1 MDFII
6 FPANKFNTI
15 MEHSQKTEAPAKMA
29 KEDHSK
35 MDHGSMQHGD
45 NPSMGMEGHN
55 HHAMMI
61 ADFKKRFYVVLILT
75 IPIMLLSIMIQK
87 FMGVD
92 WQFTGS
98 KYILLTLSSVVFF
111 YGGWPFFKGLVTEIR
126 TKNPGMMFL
135 IGFAI
140 TVAYIYSV
148 AVVFGLEG
156 MDFFWELATLILI
169 MLLGHLIEMKSIAGA
184 SKELEL
190 LVQLMPADAHMVM
203 PDMVHDVKTDTLKEN
218 DIILVKPGEKVA
230 ADGIILEGE
239 SYLNESMITGESKP
253 VQKIKGQKVIAGSIN
268 GNGSLKVTVSH
279 ASKDSYISQLV
290 KLVDDAQKSKSKT
303 QLLADTAAKWLTVIA
318 IVAGIGTFLFWYLT
332 GETLAF
338 AMERMVTVIVIC
350 CPHALGL
357 AVPLVVAKSTAISA
371 KNGLLIKNRIAFENS
386 RKITTIVFDKTG
398 TLTVGK
404 FEVSKIV
411 SLKKEITEDEIIRI
425 ASALEQQSEHPIAT
439 GILLKAKDLS
449 VDVPSTENF
458 KAITG
463 KGIEATVEGKKVMVV
478 SPGYL
483 KEIKMAVPD
492 DFKAD
497 DTETVVFLII
507 NNELAGYIALSDEI
521 RPESAEAIKTLKE
534 NHIKSIL
541 LTGDNSKVAKSVSD
555 RLGLDSFI
563 AEVLPDQKLEK
574 IKELQS
580 KGEFVAMTGDGV
592 NDAPALAQADVG
604 IAVGSGSDIAAETAG
619 IVLVNSN
626 PKDIVNLILFGKAT
640 HRKMIQ
646 NLIWATGYNIV
657 ALPLAAGVLYE
668 WHILLTPAIGAALMA
683 ASTVVVAVNASM
695 LRLKDEPKSDSKGEP
710 QQEAKAENKD
720 EAKDDSQ
727 TEAKDESKP
736 EAKSEPQSV
745 GKVEPMPETKNDS
758 QPEAK
763 DESIQEAK
771 SEPQTESKDE
781 SMNETKDDSQP
792 EAKDEAKAKDDSQ
805 PEAKDEIIPEEKDET
820 ETKGG
825 NKLEENTKTPSSVS
839 PEIVKRVHEFYEELG
854 SEDVRAV
861 MDMEKAE
868 HEIQEAETKA
878 EAHPITKSKH
888 KSKEE
893 PAIETDKSSD
903 STPELVTRVHEL
915 YEKLGRE
922 DVSAVQNLDEK
933 GPDILKPEDKV
944 ESKTADNTE
953 PKIDVKVDLKPAVKV
968 ESKIEAKDE
977 LKHVDNAEHH
987 PDAKAK
993 AKPEEKAGHPHETKA
1008 KTNPKVKT
1016 GHKNVVKA
1024 KPMPG
1029 SKK

>member
-1 MDFII
+1 
-6 FPANKFNTI
+6 
-15 MEHSQKTEAPAKMA
+15 MEHSHQPEAPTKKAT
-29 KEDHSK
+29 EDHSK
-35 MDHGSMQHGD
+35 MDHAAMKHGD

-55 HHAMMI
+55 HHTMII
-61 ADFKKRFYVVLILT
+61 ADYKKRFYLTLILT
-75 IPIMLLSIMIQK
+75 IPIMLLSTMIQE

-92 WQFTGS
+92 WQFKGS
-98 KYILLTLSSVVFF
+98 MYILFALSSVVFF
-111 YGGWPFFKGLVTEIR
+111 YGGWPFLKGLVNEVKE
-126 TKNPGMMFL
+126 KNPGMMFL
-135 IGFAI
+135 IAFAI
-140 TVAYIYSV
+140 SVAYIYSV

-169 MLLGHLIEMKSIAGA
+169 MLLGHWLEMKSVAGA

-190 LVQLMPADAHMVM
+190 LVQLMPSDAHMVM
-203 PDMVHDVKTDTLKEN
+203 PDRMHDVKTDTLKEN

-239 SYLNESMITGESKP
+239 SYLNESMLTGESKP
-253 VQKIKGQKVIAGSIN
+253 VQKVKGQKVIAGSIN
-268 GNGSLKVTVSH
+268 GNGSIKVTVSH
-279 ASKDSYISQLV
+279 AAKDSYISQLV

-303 QLLADTAAKWLTVIA
+303 QLLADTAARWLTIIA
-318 IVAGIGTFLFWYLT
+318 IVAGIGTFLYWYLT

-357 AVPLVVAKSTAISA
+357 AVPLVVAKSTALSA
-371 KNGLLIKNRIAFENS
+371 KNGLLIKNRSAFENA

-411 SLKKEITEDEIIRI
+411 SLKSELTEDEIIRI
-425 ASALEQQSEHPIAT
+425 ASALEQESEHPIAT
-439 GILLKAKDLS
+439 GILLKAKDLTVDIPS
-449 VDVPSTENF
+449 VENF

-463 KGIEATVEGKKVMVV
+463 KGIEATVEGKKVLVV

-483 KEIKMAVPD
+483 KENKIAVPD
-492 DFKAD
+492 GFTAN
-497 DTETVVFLII
+497 DTETAVFVII

-555 RLGLDSFI
+555 TLGLDSFM

-657 ALPLAAGVLYE
+657 ALPLAAGVLYS
-668 WHILLTPAIGAALMA
+668 WNLLLTPAMGAVLMS
-683 ASTVVVAVNASM
+683 ASTVIVAINAQL
-695 LRLKDEPKSDSKGEP
+695 LRIKEEPKSDTNSKP
-710 QQEAKAENKD
+710 QSDTLQENN
-720 EAKDDSQ
+720 
-727 TEAKDESKP
+727 P
-736 EAKSEPQSV
+736 EAKE
-745 GKVEPMPETKNDS
+745 DS

-763 DESIQEAK
+763 YITD
-771 SEPQTESKDE
+771 SKDE
-781 SMNETKDDSQP
+781 SQ
-792 EAKDEAKAKDDSQ
+792 
-805 PEAKDEIIPEEKDET
+805 
-820 ETKGG
+820 
-825 NKLEENTKTPSSVS
+825 
-839 PEIVKRVHEFYEELG
+839 
-854 SEDVRAV
+854 
-861 MDMEKAE
+861 
-868 HEIQEAETKA
+868 
-878 EAHPITKSKH
+878 
-888 KSKEE
+888 KEV
-893 PAIETDKSSD
+893 I
-903 STPELVTRVHEL
+903 
-915 YEKLGRE
+915 G
-922 DVSAVQNLDEK
+922 
-933 GPDILKPEDKV
+933 KP
-944 ESKTADNTE
+944 
-953 PKIDVKVDLKPAVKV
+953 
-968 ESKIEAKDE
+968 
-977 LKHVDNAEHH
+977 
-987 PDAKAK
+987 
-993 AKPEEKAGHPHETKA
+993 ETKA
-1008 KTNPKVKT
+1008 KFKVEVSARHQHDT
-1016 GHKNVVKA
+1016 KA
-1024 KPMPG
+1024 KYHADANAKPKPD